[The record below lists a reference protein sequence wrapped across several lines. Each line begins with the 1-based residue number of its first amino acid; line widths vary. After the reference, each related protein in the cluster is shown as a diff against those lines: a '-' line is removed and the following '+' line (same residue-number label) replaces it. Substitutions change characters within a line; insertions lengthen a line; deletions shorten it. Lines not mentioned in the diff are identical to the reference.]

1 MNKTVTFRLH
11 RKSATKRTGIDKTF
25 RIIGIIIMSLL
36 TLSYVYMYLW
46 LLLNS
51 FRTSGNFIID
61 SFKLFD
67 FGNFTLDNYK
77 TLFTVQIAGSSRNP
91 VYLHDTIITTVVLV
105 VGQVALAI
113 TIPALTAYIIAKY
126 EFKLKNVIYNVSIV
140 SFIIPTVGS
149 IASPTLRSYPT

>member
-36 TLSYVYMYLW
+36 SLSYVYMYLW

-67 FGNFTLDNYK
+67 F
-77 TLFTVQIAGSSRNP
+77 
-91 VYLHDTIITTVVLV
+91 
-105 VGQVALAI
+105 
-113 TIPALTAYIIAKY
+113 
-126 EFKLKNVIYNVSIV
+126 
-140 SFIIPTVGS
+140 
-149 IASPTLRSYPT
+149 